1 MLEHQPH
8 RPNYAELK
16 NAAELV
22 QEQQQ
27 DTGQQEQQNGQETA
41 KQAEAVPEPTRPETV
56 NRSVNWP
63 DRGDMVSQ
71 QTAAA
76 AQAKANNERLQTAAP
91 NWVMS
96 LQNPEF
102 RQKREE
108 QFQAQQ
114 NAAEHEKG
122 NEGPEHTGGTNDNK
136 R

>member
-41 KQAEAVPEPTRPETV
+41 KQAEAVPEPPRPQ
-56 NRSVNWP
+56 NPIYRSVKWP
-63 DRGDMVSQ
+63 TDTQRMDVVQ
-71 QTAAA
+71 DAAA
-76 AQAKANNERLQTAAP
+76 AQAKANNESLQA
-91 NWVMS
+91 NWVKS

-122 NEGPEHTGGTNDNK
+122 NNGPEHTAGPDDHK

>member
-16 NAAELV
+16 NTAELV

-27 DTGQQEQQNGQETA
+27 DTGQQEQQHGQETA
-41 KQAEAVPEPTRPETV
+41 KQAEAVPEPTRPQTV
-56 NRSVNWP
+56 NRSVAYP
-63 DRGDMVSQ
+63 ESQ
-71 QTAAA
+71 RMDLQQAAA
-76 AQAKANNERLQTAAP
+76 TAQAKINNELVQA
-91 NWVMS
+91 NWVKS

-122 NEGPEHTGGTNDNK
+122 NNGPEHTAGPDDHT